1 MQWIYLGMAFV
12 AGSLLS
18 IQAAVNSQLG
28 KTLGQQPLMAAFVSF
43 LIGTIFL
50 FVIVMAKGQ
59 IGSLALMPQQ
69 AWWKWTGG
77 LMGAFLVCSSIIVAP
92 KVGVANMLLFIII
105 GQLLAGLIID
115 HYGLLNMPIK
125 PIDVSKIVGILV
137 MIVGLV
143 VFMFG
148 GKWLKI

>member
-1 MQWIYLGMAFV
+1 MQWIYLGMAFI

-28 KTLGQQPLMAAFVSF
+28 KALDNQPLMAAFISF
-43 LIGTIFL
+43 LVGTILL
-50 FVIVMAKGQ
+50 FSIVLIKGQ
-59 IGSLALMPQQ
+59 FGLISLMPQQ
-69 AWWKWTGG
+69 TWWKWTGG

-105 GQLLAGLIID
+105 GQLLAGLFID
-115 HYGLLNMPIK
+115 HFGLINMPVK
-125 PIDVSKIVGILV
+125 PIDLSKVIGIVV
-137 MIVGLV
+137 MVVGLL

-148 GKWLKI
+148 NKWLKS